1 MAYVTLSSKAI
12 GSTIKLKV
20 NGSAKDFIV
29 VHQGK
34 PSSVYDD
41 SCNGTWLLMKDIY
54 ENRAWHSSNTND
66 YANSTIHSYLNSTF
80 LNLFESNIKNAI
92 KQVKLPYR
100 KGSGTSTTVT
110 SGSNGLSAKIFLLSA
125 TETSFSF
132 SYMPSGEGAELAY
145 FKGCADNS
153 SDSKRV
159 AKLNGSAAGWW
170 LRSPYCYSFYYALYV
185 DSNGDWSGYYCS
197 NSYGVRPALIL
208 PSTLL
213 VSDDGT
219 VSTNTAPSTPG
230 SISVPSSIMGG
241 TNISISW
248 AKSSDAESNL
258 AGYKVERSTN
268 GGSSWSQ
275 IYQGTATSTTNNVAF
290 GTASVMYRVK
300 AYDTEGLESG
310 WRTSSQVT
318 VVNNNAPSAPPSI
331 AVPNDVKGGSTLVI
345 SWTAASDS
353 DGNLSGY
360 ILERSTDGGS
370 AYTQA
375 YKGNALTYTDTITKG
390 WSTVM
395 YRVKAYDS
403 YNAQSGYTTSTK
415 RTVDNNTTPTIT
427 TSSAA
432 NLGTKSSGF
441 TISYSVDDKDA
452 GDTLTVTE
460 KLDGTTKRTY
470 TATRKTTNSFAV
482 TGEYFQKITNG
493 SHTMTVT
500 VTDGKATVTKTFTF
514 TKAVTAASITL
525 AKPMEADAQITL
537 CAITVGGLIPADA
550 VFKVEVTNNGKDS
563 SPVWEDA
570 TTEARN
576 GRNHLFTN
584 QTAANGFAFNFRVTA
599 ERGASGESG
608 YIASIQGGFQ

>member
-54 ENRAWHSSNTND
+54 ENRQWHSSNTND

-132 SYMPSGEGAELAY
+132 SSVPSGEGAELAY

-159 AKLNGSAAGWW
+159 AYLNSSATFWW
-170 LRSPYCYSFYYALYV
+170 LRSPLCYYSSNFALCV
-185 DSNGDWSGYYCS
+185 NSNGGWLNNLCS
-197 NSYGVRPALIL
+197 LSRGIRPALIL

-248 AKSSDAESNL
+248 EKSSDAESNL
-258 AGYKVERSTN
+258 AGYKVER
-268 GGSSWSQ
+268 
-275 IYQGTATSTTNNVAF
+275 
-290 GTASVMYRVK
+290 
-300 AYDTEGLESG
+300 
-310 WRTSSQVT
+310 
-318 VVNNNAPSAPPSI
+318 
-331 AVPNDVKGGSTLVI
+331 
-345 SWTAASDS
+345 
-353 DGNLSGY
+353 
-360 ILERSTDGGS
+360 
-370 AYTQA
+370 
-375 YKGNALTYTDTITKG
+375 
-390 WSTVM
+390 
-395 YRVKAYDS
+395 
-403 YNAQSGYTTSTK
+403 
-415 RTVDNNTTPTIT
+415 
-427 TSSAA
+427 
-432 NLGTKSSGF
+432 
-441 TISYSVDDKDA
+441 
-452 GDTLTVTE
+452 
-460 KLDGTTKRTY
+460 
-470 TATRKTTNSFAV
+470 
-482 TGEYFQKITNG
+482 
-493 SHTMTVT
+493 
-500 VTDGKATVTKTFTF
+500 
-514 TKAVTAASITL
+514 
-525 AKPMEADAQITL
+525 
-537 CAITVGGLIPADA
+537 
-550 VFKVEVTNNGKDS
+550 
-563 SPVWEDA
+563 
-570 TTEARN
+570 
-576 GRNHLFTN
+576 
-584 QTAANGFAFNFRVTA
+584 
-599 ERGASGESG
+599 
-608 YIASIQGGFQ
+608 

>member
-54 ENRAWHSSNTND
+54 ENRQWHRSNTND

-125 TETSFSF
+125 TETSFNFS

-159 AKLNGSAAGWW
+159 AYLNGSAAVWW
-170 LRSPYCYSFYYALYV
+170 LRSPYCDTLFLALCV
-185 DSNGDWSGYYCS
+185 DSDGNWERLISIPSGI
-197 NSYGVRPALIL
+197 RPALIL

-290 GTASVMYRVK
+290 GTTSVMYRVK

-331 AVPNDVKGGSTLVI
+331 AVPNDVKGGSALVI

-370 AYTQA
+370 AYTQV
-375 YKGNALTYTDTITKG
+375 YKGDALTYTDTITKG

-395 YRVKAYDS
+395 YRVKTYDS
-403 YNAQSGYTTSTK
+403 YDAQSGYTTSTK
-415 RTVDNNTTPTIT
+415 RTVDNNTAPTIT

-432 NLGTKSSGF
+432 NLG
-441 TISYSVDDKDA
+441 
-452 GDTLTVTE
+452 
-460 KLDGTTKRTY
+460 
-470 TATRKTTNSFAV
+470 
-482 TGEYFQKITNG
+482 KI
-493 SHTMTVT
+493 
-500 VTDGKATVTKTFTF
+500 
-514 TKAVTAASITL
+514 
-525 AKPMEADAQITL
+525 
-537 CAITVGGLIPADA
+537 
-550 VFKVEVTNNGKDS
+550 
-563 SPVWEDA
+563 
-570 TTEARN
+570 
-576 GRNHLFTN
+576 GRAH
-584 QTAANGFAFNFRVTA
+584 V
-599 ERGASGESG
+599 
-608 YIASIQGGFQ
+608 